1 MSFMCIRLFKPQSGS
16 PLLTLSRTLSRT
28 RAPRW
33 SQHQQQ
39 QLPPQTRPRLHSVF
53 CPSSGVQTRLQRTR
67 HIYSSP
73 EHLLPQTS
81 SRLPALTQPAKL
93 FHTSAGLRAL
103 PAPVLWLV
111 FKPLQK
117 LAAIILG
124 RSIRKWWKALPPNK
138 KQLFREWVWQR
149 RWHLVA
155 AGAGLMLIT
164 SLFLFTHLEESPIT
178 GRTRLLVFSKESF
191 MELAQHA
198 SNEYM
203 EEFEK
208 LFIPV
213 SDPRQQVVEQVVQHL
228 VQRNQD
234 MDGINYLPWKVHVVE
249 SPVVN
254 AFVLPDGKVFV
265 FTGML
270 EAVADIHQ
278 LSFVL
283 GHEMAHALIGHAA
296 EQASLSHVVD
306 LLSLILLTAI
316 WAICPRDSLAVL
328 GQWIQSK
335 LVQFMFNRPYSRKL
349 ESEADQVG
357 LQLAAKACADVRSGP
372 VFWQQMELAE
382 QLKGEPTIPEWLS
395 THPSH
400 RNRITHLDRLIP
412 EALELRSKCECP
424 HLPAVDP
431 RAVFSKTVQKLLED
445 AKKQESEEN
454 QERERALVPLPQVST
469 IPPHGGQ
476 PQLGGA
482 LAASAL
488 LQMDGLALKGV

>member
-33 SQHQQQ
+33 SQHQHQQQ

-93 FHTSAGLRAL
+93 LHTSAGLRAL

-198 SNEYM
+198 SNE
-203 EEFEK
+203 
-208 LFIPV
+208 
-213 SDPRQQVVEQVVQHL
+213 
-228 VQRNQD
+228 
-234 MDGINYLPWKVHVVE
+234 
-249 SPVVN
+249 
-254 AFVLPDGKVFV
+254 DGKVFV